1 MTVDATEVSRPVRK
15 RNRRGE
21 GSLLREEILVAA
33 TSILERTGS
42 EEAVTLRG
50 IARKVGIAAPS
61 IAPHFADRTDI
72 IDAVV
77 AKELAVLIE
86 QIRVAAASEAD
97 PRKRLLAM
105 AKAYLSFGR
114 ARPGRYRLL
123 VGRRYVQD
131 WQDEGRPMV
140 ETDPLLKE
148 AVDLVTTA
156 IEACIYSGQSGSVD
170 AALDTS
176 VLWFALHGLVT
187 VPEAITSLDWPDDD
201 RLLAACVTSAA
212 RLK

>member
-1 MTVDATEVSRPVRK
+1 MTVNATEVSRPVRK

-61 IAPHFADRTDI
+61 IAPHFADRTHI

-86 QIRVAAASEAD
+86 QIRESAASEAD
-97 PRKRLLAM
+97 PRKRLFAM
-105 AKAYLSFGR
+105 GKAYVSFGR

-140 ETDPLLKE
+140 ETAPLLKE
-148 AVDLVTTA
+148 AIALVSDA
-156 IEACIYSGQSGSVD
+156 IGACIESGQSASVD

-176 VLWFALHGLVT
+176 VLWFALHGLIT
-187 VPEAITSLDWPDDD
+187 VPEAITSLDWPDED

-212 RLK
+212 RLT